1 MDEGIWG
8 DVDVGP
14 AWEAGNCR
22 GELVFVFIGTSSIT
36 SLVSIF
42 FFRLS
47 LFGASVYIYSVFSIG
62 S

>member
-8 DVDVGP
+8 DVDVDP
-14 AWEAGNCR
+14 AREAGNCR
-22 GELVFVFIGTSSIT
+22 GELVFVFIGTSSIA

-42 FFRLS
+42 SRLS